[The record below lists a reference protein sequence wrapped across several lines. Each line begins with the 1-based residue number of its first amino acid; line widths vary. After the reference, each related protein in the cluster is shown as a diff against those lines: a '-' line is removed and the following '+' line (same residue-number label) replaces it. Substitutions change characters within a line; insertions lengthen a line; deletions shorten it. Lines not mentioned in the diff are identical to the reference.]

1 MRLFIVLFAFVALA
15 FGARD
20 VQKDIS
26 QNTKKLEET
35 IKAQSKISQKLDK
48 LGKAINLKNQ
58 EVINLDSQIENLQK
72 GIEQNKSKYSLQEK
86 SLKDNQVKQS
96 ELLEKSKKLEGEI
109 IALVSKSLAFYALSN
124 EIDSKE
130 DVFSQEILKI
140 LLNNTK
146 KRIKSLKDNQE
157 KLNKEI
163 NTVSK
168 NISNLKDSI
177 QAQSVR
183 KLSLEETKA
192 KQEQII
198 ASMQKEIDVY
208 NAELKAINNERK
220 NLDSILSNLKIIQAQ
235 NEKNIQQQVQKDDQA
250 QANLPNT
257 KRTIQPSK
265 DVRIASSAYKNIKT
279 AVYKGSKTIP
289 PLEPKTFSIDQKF
302 GPTFDPVYK
311 MKFFYENII
320 LVPKNKNASVKSV
333 LDGKIVFAKEN
344 PVIKKVVI
352 IEHTNSL
359 YTVYAHLDKIANGV
373 KNGVYVKK
381 GFVIGNVNEKLSFEV
396 TQKDKHIDPLQLI
409 KIN

>member
-1 MRLFIVLFAFVALA
+1 MRILGILLAFVGLT
-15 FGARD
+15 FGAPD
-20 VQKDIS
+20 VQRDIS

-48 LGKAINLKNQ
+48 LGRAINQKNQ
-58 EVINLDSQIENLQK
+58 EIINLDAQIENLQK

-86 SLKDNQVKQS
+86 SLKDNQTRQT
-96 ELLEKSKKLEGEI
+96 ELIEKSKKLQSEVI
-109 IALVSKSLAFYALSN
+109 SLVSKSLAFYALSN

-130 DVFSQEILKI
+130 DVLSQEVLNI
-140 LLNNTK
+140 LLKDSK
-146 KRIKSLKDNQE
+146 KRIKTLKENQE
-157 KLNKEI
+157 KLNNEI
-163 NTVSK
+163 NNVSK
-168 NISNLKDSI
+168 NISTLKDSI
-177 QAQSVR
+177 QAQSVK

-198 ASMQKEIDVY
+198 ASMKKELNAY
-208 NAELKAINNERK
+208 NAELQAINNERK

-235 NEKNIQQQVQKDDQA
+235 NEKNIQKQVQKDEQA
-250 QANLPNT
+250 QANLPNP

-265 DVRIASSAYKNIKT
+265 DVRIASSAYKDIKT

-333 LDGKIVFAKEN
+333 LDGKVVFAKEN

-352 IEHTNSL
+352 IEHSNSL
-359 YTVYAHLDKIANGV
+359 YTVYAHLDKISNGV

>member
-1 MRLFIVLFAFVALA
+1 MRILGILLAFVGLT
-15 FGARD
+15 FGAPD
-20 VQKDIS
+20 VQRDIS

-48 LGKAINLKNQ
+48 LGRAINQKNQ
-58 EVINLDSQIENLQK
+58 EVINLDAQIENLQK

-86 SLKDNQVKQS
+86 SLKDNQTRQT
-96 ELLEKSKKLEGEI
+96 ELIEKSKKLQSEVI
-109 IALVSKSLAFYALSN
+109 SLVSKSLAFYALSN

-130 DVFSQEILKI
+130 DVLSQEVLNI
-140 LLNNTK
+140 LLK
-146 KRIKSLKDNQE
+146 DSKRRIKTLKENQE
-157 KLNKEI
+157 KLHNEI
-163 NTVSK
+163 NNVSK
-168 NISNLKDSI
+168 NISTLKDSI
-177 QAQSVR
+177 QAQSVK

-198 ASMQKEIDVY
+198 ASMKKELNAY
-208 NAELKAINNERK
+208 NAELQAINNERK

-235 NEKNIQQQVQKDDQA
+235 NEKNIQKQVQKDEQA
-250 QANLPNT
+250 QANLPNP

-265 DVRIASSAYKNIKT
+265 DVRIASSVYKDIKT

-333 LDGKIVFAKEN
+333 LDGKVVFAKEN

-352 IEHTNSL
+352 IEHSNSL
-359 YTVYAHLDKIANGV
+359 YTVYAHLDKISNGV

>member
-1 MRLFIVLFAFVALA
+1 MRILGILLAFVGLT
-15 FGARD
+15 FGAPD
-20 VQKDIS
+20 VQRDIS

-48 LGKAINLKNQ
+48 LGRAINQKNQ
-58 EVINLDSQIENLQK
+58 EIINLDAQIENLQK

-86 SLKDNQVKQS
+86 SLKDNQTRQN
-96 ELLEKSKKLEGEI
+96 ELIEKSKQLQSEVI
-109 IALVSKSLAFYALSN
+109 SLVSKSLAFYALSN

-130 DVFSQEILKI
+130 DVLSQEVLNI
-140 LLNNTK
+140 LLKDSK
-146 KRIKSLKDNQE
+146 KRIKTLKENQE
-157 KLNKEI
+157 KLNNEI
-163 NTVSK
+163 NNVSK
-168 NISNLKDSI
+168 NISTLKDSI
-177 QAQSVR
+177 QAQSVK

-198 ASMQKEIDVY
+198 ASMKKELNAY
-208 NAELKAINNERK
+208 NAELQAINNERK

-235 NEKNIQQQVQKDDQA
+235 NEKNIQKQVQKDEQA
-250 QANLPNT
+250 QANLPNP

-265 DVRIASSAYKNIKT
+265 DVRIASSAYKDIKT

-333 LDGKIVFAKEN
+333 LDGKVVFAKEN

-352 IEHTNSL
+352 IEHSNSL
-359 YTVYAHLDKIANGV
+359 YTVYAHLDKISNGV

>member
-1 MRLFIVLFAFVALA
+1 MRILGILLAFVGLT
-15 FGARD
+15 FGAPD
-20 VQKDIS
+20 VQRDIS

-48 LGKAINLKNQ
+48 LGRAINQKNQ
-58 EVINLDSQIENLQK
+58 EIINLDAQIENLQK

-86 SLKDNQVKQS
+86 SLKDNQTRQN
-96 ELLEKSKKLEGEI
+96 ELIEKSKKLQSEVI
-109 IALVSKSLAFYALSN
+109 SLVSKSLAFYALSN

-130 DVFSQEILKI
+130 DVLSQEVLNI
-140 LLNNTK
+140 LLKDSK
-146 KRIKSLKDNQE
+146 KRIKTLKENQE
-157 KLNKEI
+157 KLNNEI
-163 NTVSK
+163 NNVSK
-168 NISNLKDSI
+168 NISTLKDSI
-177 QAQSVR
+177 QAQSVK

-198 ASMQKEIDVY
+198 ASMKKELNAY
-208 NAELKAINNERK
+208 NAELQAINNERK

-235 NEKNIQQQVQKDDQA
+235 NEKNIQKQVQKDEQA
-250 QANLPNT
+250 QANLPNP

-265 DVRIASSAYKNIKT
+265 DVRIASSAYKDIKT

-333 LDGKIVFAKEN
+333 LDGKVVFAKEN

-352 IEHTNSL
+352 IEHSNSL
-359 YTVYAHLDKIANGV
+359 YTVYAHLDKISNGV

>member
-1 MRLFIVLFAFVALA
+1 MRILGILLAFVGLT
-15 FGARD
+15 FGAPD
-20 VQKDIS
+20 VQRDIS

-48 LGKAINLKNQ
+48 LGRAINQKNQ
-58 EVINLDSQIENLQK
+58 EIINLDAQIENLQK

-86 SLKDNQVKQS
+86 SLKDNQTRQT
-96 ELLEKSKKLEGEI
+96 ELIEKSKKLQSEVI
-109 IALVSKSLAFYALSN
+109 SLVSKSLAFYALSN

-130 DVFSQEILKI
+130 DVLSQEVLNI
-140 LLNNTK
+140 LLK
-146 KRIKSLKDNQE
+146 DSKRRIKTLKENQE
-157 KLNKEI
+157 KLHNEI
-163 NTVSK
+163 NNVSK
-168 NISNLKDSI
+168 NISTLKDSI
-177 QAQSVR
+177 QAQSVK

-198 ASMQKEIDVY
+198 ASMKKELNAY
-208 NAELKAINNERK
+208 NAELQAINNERK

-235 NEKNIQQQVQKDDQA
+235 NEKNIQKQVQKDEQA
-250 QANLPNT
+250 QANLPNP

-265 DVRIASSAYKNIKT
+265 DVRIASSVYKDIKT

-333 LDGKIVFAKEN
+333 LDGKVVFAKEN

-352 IEHTNSL
+352 IEHSNSL
-359 YTVYAHLDKIANGV
+359 YTVYAHLDKISNGV

>member
-198 ASMQKEIDVY
+198 ASMQKEIDAY

>member
-1 MRLFIVLFAFVALA
+1 MRLLVILFAFVALA
-15 FGARD
+15 FAARD

-35 IKAQSKISQKLDK
+35 IKAQSKISQKLDN

-58 EVINLDSQIENLQK
+58 EIIKLDTQIENLQK

-86 SLKDNQVKQS
+86 SLKDNQVKQN
-96 ELLEKSKKLEGEI
+96 ELLEKSKKLEGEV
-109 IALVSKSLAFYALSN
+109 IALVSKSLAFYALSK

-130 DVFSQEILKI
+130 DVLSQEALKI
-140 LLNNTK
+140 LLNDSK

-157 KLNKEI
+157 KLNQQI
-163 NTVSK
+163 HAVTK
-168 NISNLKDSI
+168 NISTLKDSI
-177 QAQSVR
+177 QAQSAR

-198 ASMQKEIDVY
+198 VSMQKELNAY

-235 NEKNIQQQVQKDDQA
+235 SEKNLQQQAQRDEQA

-265 DVRIASSAYKNIKT
+265 DVRIASSAYKNIKP
-279 AVYKGSKTIP
+279 AVYKGTKTIP

-352 IEHTNSL
+352 IEHNNSL
-359 YTVYAHLDKIANGV
+359 YTVYAHLDKITNGI

>member
-1 MRLFIVLFAFVALA
+1 MRILGILLAFVGLT
-15 FGARD
+15 FGAPD
-20 VQKDIS
+20 VQRDIS

-48 LGKAINLKNQ
+48 LGRAINQKNQ
-58 EVINLDSQIENLQK
+58 EIINLDAQIENLQK
-72 GIEQNKSKYSLQEK
+72 GIEQNKNKYSLQEK
-86 SLKDNQVKQS
+86 SLKDNQTRQN
-96 ELLEKSKKLEGEI
+96 ELIEKSKKLQSEVI
-109 IALVSKSLAFYALSN
+109 SLVSKSLAFYALSN

-130 DVFSQEILKI
+130 DVLSQEVLNI
-140 LLNNTK
+140 LLKDSK
-146 KRIKSLKDNQE
+146 KRIKTLKENQE
-157 KLNKEI
+157 KLNNEI
-163 NTVSK
+163 NNVSK
-168 NISNLKDSI
+168 NISTLKDSI
-177 QAQSVR
+177 QAQSVK

-198 ASMQKEIDVY
+198 ASMKKELNAY
-208 NAELKAINNERK
+208 NAELQAINNERK

-235 NEKNIQQQVQKDDQA
+235 NEKNIQKQVQKDEQA
-250 QANLPNT
+250 QANLPNP

-265 DVRIASSAYKNIKT
+265 DVRIASSAYKDIKT

-333 LDGKIVFAKEN
+333 LDGKVVFAKEN

-352 IEHTNSL
+352 IEHSNSL
-359 YTVYAHLDKIANGV
+359 YTVYAHLDKISNGV